1 LENDSDTK
9 IGFFCR
15 HVLGGVDP
23 DVLRGENGVKIEDED
38 EDDLFE

>member
-1 LENDSDTK
+1 MLIGHSDTK

-23 DVLRGENGVKIEDED
+23 DQLRSGEGLKIEGED
-38 EDDLFE
+38 EDD